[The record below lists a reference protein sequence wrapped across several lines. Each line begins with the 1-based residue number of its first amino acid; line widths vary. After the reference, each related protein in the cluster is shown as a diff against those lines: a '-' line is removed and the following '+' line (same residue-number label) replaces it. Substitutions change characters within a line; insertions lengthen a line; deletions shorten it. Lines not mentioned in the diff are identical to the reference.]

1 MKIYKDSNISKLK
14 KNQSI
19 IRIDLN
25 RLIKFIKVE
34 QIFMKNKFKLMKF
47 DAEQSDSYDSTF
59 KPVSNDFVLSRMRHR
74 VFDIPFAHLVETLQ
88 IAAFQNKL
96 MISFDETSMTFVQGE
111 KEKAYDIIFKSTIL
125 N

>member
-34 QIFMKNKFKLMKF
+34 QIFMKNKFK
-47 DAEQSDSYDSTF
+47 
-59 KPVSNDFVLSRMRHR
+59 
-74 VFDIPFAHLVETLQ
+74 I
-88 IAAFQNKL
+88 
-96 MISFDETSMTFVQGE
+96 
-111 KEKAYDIIFKSTIL
+111 
-125 N
+125 